1 MDIKSILVQEGTFTQ
16 TTKPHNLPI
25 FATSS
30 FNFEDIQQGIDI
42 FEGNS
47 EGHVYS
53 RYGNPTIETV
63 ANKIAQLECYD
74 LKNEGFGIMV
84 SSGMSAISTL
94 LFALLKKGDTIL
106 TQANLY
112 GGTTELLRKFIT
124 KLGVEIEFIDFGNKE
139 LVQSRLNEN
148 KSIKVVY
155 CESPANPSL
164 ACVDLQFI
172 AELCK
177 KNDVLSVIDN
187 TFPTPYLQRPFN
199 FGIDFIIHSTTKYI
213 NGHGNSIAGVVVGK
227 DNSYYNSILDAMKL
241 IGTNCNPFDAWLV
254 NSGMKTLALRMNA
267 HSGNALEIAKRLQK
281 HQEIEIVN
289 YPFLESHRDFEI
301 AVKQM
306 DAGGGMLSFEL
317 KGGLQRAIDFMNAI
331 NMCSLAPTLGDVDT
345 LILHP
350 ASMSHRNIERSVRYE
365 NGITD
370 GLIRMSVGIEYI
382 EDIFR
387 DIEQAIHQ
395 SK

>member
-1 MDIKSILVQEGTFTQ
+1 MNIKSILVQEVKFTQ

-30 FNFEDIQQGIDI
+30 FNFEDIDQGINI
-42 FEGNS
+42 FEGNE
-47 EGHVYS
+47 EGHVYG

-63 ANKIAQLECYD
+63 AEKIVQLECYD
-74 LKNEGFGIMV
+74 IEEEGFGIMV

-94 LFALLKKGDTIL
+94 LFALLKQGDTIL

-124 KLGVEIEFIDFGNKE
+124 KLGVKIEFIDFASKDLIE
-139 LVQSRLNEN
+139 SRVKND
-148 KSIKVVY
+148 KSIKLIY

-164 ACVDLQFI
+164 ACVDLQYI
-172 AELCK
+172 SDLCQ
-177 KNDVLSVIDN
+177 KNDILSIIDN

-213 NGHGNSIAGVVVGK
+213 NGHGNSIAGVVIGK
-227 DNSYYNSILDAMKL
+227 NRDYYQTVLDAMKL

-254 NSGMKTLALRMNA
+254 NSGMKTLALRMDA
-267 HSGNALEIAKRLQK
+267 HSSNALEIARRLLK
-281 HQEIEIVN
+281 HEEIAVVN
-289 YPFLESHRDFEI
+289 YPFLPSHRDFKI
-301 AVKQM
+301 ASKQM
-306 DAGGGMLSFEL
+306 QAGGGMLSFEL
-317 KGGLQRAIDFMNAI
+317 KGGIERAIRFMNAI
-331 NMCSLAPTLGDVDT
+331 QMSSLAPTLGDVDT

-350 ASMSHRNIERSVRYE
+350 ASMSHRNIERSIRYE

-370 GLIRMSVGIEYI
+370 GLIRMSVGIEYV
-382 EDIFR
+382 EDIYM
-387 DIEQAIHQ
+387 DIENAIEK